1 VEKKGGYRI
10 KMNYPVYIL
19 ADSVVSPLGNTT
31 KENMEKLYNME
42 SSIESE
48 SHPQMGKIFASTFNV
63 GKYFPIQHPS
73 ESFTK
78 IERLFIYSI
87 EQAIASL
94 NIPLE
99 QTNVLFVFASTKG
112 NIDFLG
118 DTTFDSN
125 RLRIGIMA
133 KYIAEYFGNK
143 NKSIVVSNACISG
156 LQAIQYGCQALQS
169 QKYTHVIVT
178 GADCVSEFVLS
189 GFHSFQA
196 LSPFPCTPFDKNR
209 SGVSLGEGCGTLILS
224 CKQKTGKNIEI
235 CSVVSSND
243 ANHLSGPS
251 RTGEGLASA
260 IQGAI
265 IDAGISDIDIDVISA
280 HGTATVYN
288 DEMESLAFKTTGVAN
303 VPVYSVKGNIGHCL
317 GASGIIET
325 IVLANSMLADRLVPS
340 IGFKETGT
348 TVALNVIAKSMHKNL
363 NIGLKTASGFGGGNT
378 ALILKKQK

>member
-1 VEKKGGYRI
+1 
-10 KMNYPVYIL
+10 MTDPVYIL

-31 KENMEKLYNME
+31 KENMEKLYDLE
-42 SSIESE
+42 SSIGSE
-48 SHPQMGKIFASTFNV
+48 SHPQMGKIFASTFNAD
-63 GKYFPIQHPS
+63 KHFPIKDSS
-73 ESFTK
+73 ERFTK

-94 NIPLE
+94 GRPLE

-112 NIDFLG
+112 NIEFLG

-125 RLRIGIMA
+125 RLRIGVMA
-133 KYIAEYFGNK
+133 KDIADYFGN
-143 NKSIVVSNACISG
+143 NNNSVIVSNACISG

-169 QKYTHVIVT
+169 KKYTHVIVT

-209 SGVSLGEGCGTLILS
+209 AGVSLGEGCGTLILS
-224 CKQKTGKNIEI
+224 CTPNTENNIEI
-235 CSVVSSND
+235 LSVVSSND

-265 IDAGISDIDIDVISA
+265 KDAGIRDIDIDVISA
-280 HGTATVYN
+280 HGTATLYN
-288 DEMESLAFKTTGVAN
+288 DEMESLAFKTTGVSNA
-303 VPVYSVKGNIGHCL
+303 PVYSIKGNIGHCL

-325 IVLANSMLADRLVPS
+325 IVLANSMLADTLVPS
-340 IGFKETGT
+340 IGFKEMGT
-348 TVALNVIAKSMHKNL
+348 TVALNVVAKSVHKNL

>member
-1 VEKKGGYRI
+1 MI
-10 KMNYPVYIL
+10 DPVYIL

-31 KENMEKLYNME
+31 KENMEKLYDLE
-42 SSIESE
+42 SSIGSE
-48 SHPQMGKIFASTFNV
+48 SHPQMGKIFASVFNAD
-63 GKYFPIQHPS
+63 KYFSIQHPS
-73 ESFTK
+73 ETLTK

-94 NIPLE
+94 GRPLE

-112 NIDFLG
+112 NIEFLG
-118 DTTFDSN
+118 DATFDSN
-125 RLRIGIMA
+125 RLRIGVMA
-133 KYIAEYFGNK
+133 KDIAEYFGNK
-143 NKSIVVSNACISG
+143 NNSVIVSNACISG
-156 LQAIQYGCQALQS
+156 LQAIQYGCQVLQS
-169 QKYTHVIVT
+169 KKYTHVIVT

-209 SGVSLGEGCGTLILS
+209 AGVSLGEGCGTLILS
-224 CKQKTGKNIEI
+224 CTPNTENNIEI
-235 CSVVSSND
+235 LSVVSSND

-265 IDAGISDIDIDVISA
+265 KDAGISDIDIDVISA
-280 HGTATVYN
+280 HGTATLYN
-288 DEMESLAFKTTGVAN
+288 DEMESLAFKTTGVSN
-303 VPVYSVKGNIGHCL
+303 VPVYSIKGNIGHCL

-325 IVLANSMLADRLVPS
+325 IVLANSMLADTLVPS
-340 IGFKETGT
+340 IGFKEIGT
-348 TVALNVIAKSMHKNL
+348 TVVLNVVTKPVHKNL

>member
-1 VEKKGGYRI
+1 M
-10 KMNYPVYIL
+10 MNYPVYIL
-19 ADSVVSPLGNTT
+19 ADSIVSPLGNTT

-42 SSIESE
+42 CSIQSQ
-48 SHPQMGKIFASTFNV
+48 SHSQMGTTYASTFNV
-63 GKYFPIQHPS
+63 DKQFLIQQPS
-73 ESFTK
+73 DTFTK

-94 NIPLE
+94 VIPLE
-99 QTNVLFVFASTKG
+99 QAQVLFVFASTKG
-112 NIDFLG
+112 NIEFLG
-118 DTTFDSN
+118 DPTFDST
-125 RLRIGIMA
+125 RLRIGVMA
-133 KYIAEYFGNK
+133 KYITEYFGNK
-143 NKSIVVSNACISG
+143 NTPVVVSNACISG

-169 QKYTHVIVT
+169 KKYTHVIVT

-209 SGVSLGEGCGTLILS
+209 AGVSLGEGCGTLVLS
-224 CKQKTGKNIEI
+224 CTPSMDTNMEI
-235 CSVVSSND
+235 LAVVSSND

-260 IQGAI
+260 IQGAM
-265 IDAGISDIDIDVISA
+265 DYGKVDSKEIDVISA

-288 DEMESLAFKTTGVAN
+288 DEMESLAFNTTGVSNA
-303 VPVYSVKGNIGHCL
+303 PVYSIKGNIGHCL

-325 IVLANSMLADRLVPS
+325 IVLANSMLANTLVPS

-348 TVALNVIAKSMHKNL
+348 TVTLNVVTRPMQKNMRV
-363 NIGLKTASGFGGGNT
+363 GLKTASGFGGGNT

>member
-1 VEKKGGYRI
+1 
-10 KMNYPVYIL
+10 MNYPIYIL

-42 SSIESE
+42 SSIKSE
-48 SHPQMGKIFASTFNV
+48 SHPQMGNIFASTFNPD
-63 GKYFPIQHPS
+63 KHFPIQYPS
-73 ESFTK
+73 ERFTK

-94 NIPLE
+94 NTPLE

-112 NIDFLG
+112 NIEFLG

-125 RLRIGIMA
+125 RLRIGVMA
-133 KYIAEYFGNK
+133 KDIAEYFGN
-143 NKSIVVSNACISG
+143 NNNSVIVSNACISG
-156 LQAIQYGCQALQS
+156 LQAIQYGCQALQLK
-169 QKYTHVIVT
+169 KYTHVIVT

-209 SGVSLGEGCGTLILS
+209 AGVSLGEGCGTLILS
-224 CKQKTGKNIEI
+224 CTPNIENNIEI
-235 CSVVSSND
+235 LSVVSSND

-265 IDAGISDIDIDVISA
+265 KDAGIRDIDIDVISA
-280 HGTATVYN
+280 HGTATLYN
-288 DEMESLAFKTTGVAN
+288 DEMESLAFKTTGVSNA
-303 VPVYSVKGNIGHCL
+303 PVYSIKGNIGHCL

-325 IVLANSMLADRLVPS
+325 IVLANSMLADTLVPS
-340 IGFKETGT
+340 IGFKEMGT
-348 TVALNVIAKSMHKNL
+348 TVALNVVAKSLHKNL